1 MLTFFNF
8 LIHADSIEYTNN
20 YCNRCNPDVMNS
32 QRPIEHFEIK
42 TIMAMGFKMCT
53 LSCKANANGK
63 SCVLFTSYGKWI
75 SVAKRQANLTARRAG
90 EKE

>member
-42 TIMAMGFKMCT
+42 TIMAMGFKMYTRIMQGQCE
-53 LSCKANANGK
+53 
-63 SCVLFTSYGKWI
+63 W
-75 SVAKRQANLTARRAG
+75 
-90 EKE
+90 EKLCIIH